1 VDSPQELQ
9 SPLLIQAVIR
19 KINLPDAVGYF
30 KALGECRHIVI
41 AHPIVFKIYLIF
53 MTLEL
58 HKPVWYGYQIL
69 LAALLQEGG
78 LCLLLV
84 LPSLDTL
91 VDVFVVFEKLYN
103 RSLPDS
109 FFVVKLLSREPFILG
124 ALRISL
130 D

>member
-1 VDSPQELQ
+1 
-9 SPLLIQAVIR
+9 
-19 KINLPDAVGYF
+19 
-30 KALGECRHIVI
+30 
-41 AHPIVFKIYLIF
+41 

-91 VDVFVVFEKLYN
+91 VDVFEVFEKLYN

>member
-1 VDSPQELQ
+1 
-9 SPLLIQAVIR
+9 
-19 KINLPDAVGYF
+19 
-30 KALGECRHIVI
+30 
-41 AHPIVFKIYLIF
+41 

-58 HKPVWYGYQIL
+58 HKPVRYGYQIL
-69 LAALLQEGG
+69 LAALLQECG
-78 LCLLLV
+78 LSFLLV

-91 VDVFVVFEKLYN
+91 VDVFVVFEKVDD

-109 FFVVKLLSREPFILG
+109 FFVVKLLTREPLILG